1 MISDINGG
9 ESAGE
14 VLSQLNSYKTLNDE
28 RVKAV
33 EDKNVEQDAAIKANT
48 DAIAILN
55 GEGEG
60 SVVKQVSDAIAGVVA
75 EAPEAFDTLKEI
87 ADYIAGDKTN
97 AAELVNKVNANTEA
111 IAAEVKRAGDKET
124 ELAGL
129 ISDLDAAYKA
139 KDVELVAEDERLA
152 GLIQGNTDLINTL
165 NGDGEGS
172 VNKKISD
179 AIAAIPAIPAATAS
193 TLGLVKVGETM
204 SVDSEGTIN
213 VSKVSTDILVQ
224 GEQEL
229 VLNGGSAK

>member
-1 MISDINGG
+1 
-9 ESAGE
+9 
-14 VLSQLNSYKTLNDE
+14 L
-28 RVKAV
+28 
-33 EDKNVEQDAAIKANT
+33 
-48 DAIAILN
+48 
-55 GEGEG
+55 
-60 SVVKQVSDAIAGVVA
+60 
-75 EAPEAFDTLKEI
+75 
-87 ADYIAGDKTN
+87 
-97 AAELVNKVNANTEA
+97 AAE
-111 IAAEVKRAGDKET
+111 
-124 ELAGL
+124 
-129 ISDLDAAYKA
+129 DL
-139 KDVELVAEDERLA
+139 RLA
-152 GLIQGNTDLINTL
+152 GLIQDNTNLIATL